1 MNEPRRNA
9 RGAKGSGLRA
19 AACALGVVLT
29 AGGCA
34 WKQER
39 DQLRVQKQQVT
50 EEKEKLADRLQSIQS
65 ESSEATATLE
75 EVQKGL
81 EDIRA
86 KELKVIQSSIR
97 LAQEGNPE
105 GARRDR
111 LQAEMLLIRDAIHT
125 NLQKLAH
132 LQKTNKANGVQIA
145 SLTALSN
152 ELRRSLEEKETT
164 IAALETRVGDLSKTI
179 ESQATSLAEKE
190 TAIRENESQIAQKT
204 KELHTAYVA
213 VASKNVLKQ
222 KGVVENQGSVLGLGG
237 RWVETGKFDPEVFR
251 EVDVT
256 TDLELQ
262 IPAPASKV
270 RVITGQPKES
280 YQIVDGGPNSNTSKI
295 TVKDPAAF
303 WKGDRYLV
311 VMIPN

>member
-1 MNEPRRNA
+1 MNEPRRNVH
-9 RGAKGSGLRA
+9 GTKWFGVRA
-19 AACALGVVLT
+19 AACAVGVMLAT
-29 AGGCA
+29 GGCA

-39 DQLRVQKQQVT
+39 DQLRVEKQQVI

-65 ESSEATATLE
+65 ESGEANATLE
-75 EVQKGL
+75 EVQKNL

-86 KELKVIQSSIR
+86 KELKVIQTSIR
-97 LAQEGNPE
+97 LAQEGNPA

-179 ESQATSLAEKE
+179 ETQATSLAQKD
-190 TAIRENESQIAQKT
+190 TAILENEARIAQRT

-213 VASKNVLKQ
+213 VASKNVLKL
-222 KGVVENQGSVLGLGG
+222 KGVVENRG
-237 RWVETGKFDPEVFR
+237 
-251 EVDVT
+251 
-256 TDLELQ
+256 
-262 IPAPASKV
+262 
-270 RVITGQPKES
+270 
-280 YQIVDGGPNSNTSKI
+280 
-295 TVKDPAAF
+295 
-303 WKGDRYLV
+303 
-311 VMIPN
+311 